1 MIVSIEFLGMQRTIT
16 KTNSIDMPINEET
29 VVQDALEYVRREY
42 PSLRLDDGM
51 VLITVNHE
59 VAAID
64 KGLRE
69 NDTVSFVPL
78 IGGG

>member
-1 MIVSIEFLGMQRTIT
+1 MTILIEFLGMQRTVT
-16 KTNSIDMPINEET
+16 SLNSLNMPITEKT
-29 VVQDALEYVRREY
+29 RVQDALEYVRNEY

-59 VAAID
+59 VATPD
-64 KGLRE
+64 KILRE